1 MATSPT
7 TPRRAL
13 RTTDAARYL
22 GVSASLLRK
31 MRARG
36 LNDPSDHG
44 PGFIR
49 LSPSLIVYEIS
60 ALDAWLERHRESAEA
75 A

>member
-1 MATSPT
+1 
-7 TPRRAL
+7 
-13 RTTDAARYL
+13 
-22 GVSASLLRK
+22 
-31 MRARG
+31 MRG
-36 LNDPSDHG
+36 PDDPGQPG